1 MHVQQPATAR
11 IRWTCCSQMNSSA
24 TPQLILGLLIAAAM
38 LVISYQTMSP
48 MMLFGVAFIPIIV
61 WVVLELP
68 FLPALTFAILSATRL
83 HEAYPG
89 AESLRPALAAGFLM
103 TLAAIWHL
111 GLRRTLKPYYAP
123 ELKWLSLLTVFIVL
137 GLITSFSRANTLSA
151 ITDLWL
157 KLYLTV
163 LLIAWLTRTGFEL
176 RVNCTAMVASAALI
190 SFSALQVVGQRT
202 ELGTAER
209 AALTGMIGDPND
221 LTLSLIP
228 PLALSV
234 AYIYTR
240 TNYALAVLGLVTA
253 TLVMVVA
260 LHAMS
265 RGSLLSIAAMLL
277 VVGYLLGRWKAV
289 VTLGI
294 LSSPMLVLIAMR
306 LMLRSDLVASG
317 PLGDDSSQDRLHA
330 WYAALKMGFSNPLWG
345 VGHGNFFDAFHAYAD
360 RWENYRNMAVHSTW
374 LECFAQLGFPGLIAF
389 VIMIYFAFRSLLE
402 SKRILEE
409 VNGCRELHAITI
421 GLIGGLAGY
430 CVGATFL
437 TQFVGWMLYIVVA
450 FSVALRRHLA
460 EAYPDASA
468 AAGRSGGRAKR
479 HPSPAPAGIWASP
492 PPRG

>member
-1 MHVQQPATAR
+1 MHVPPPAPAR
-11 IRWTCCSQMNSSA
+11 SQWTCCSQMSSSA
-24 TPQLILGLLIAAAM
+24 TPQLIVGLLIAAAM
-38 LVISYQTMSP
+38 SIVAYQTMSP
-48 MMLFGVAFIPIIV
+48 VVLLGFAFIPVIV

-68 FLPALTFAILSATRL
+68 FLPALVFAILSSTRL

-89 AESLRPALAAGFLM
+89 AETMRPALVAAILAI
-103 TLAAIWHL
+103 LAAAWHL

-123 ELKWLSLLTVFIVL
+123 ELKWLSLLTAFIVL
-137 GLITSFSRANTLSA
+137 GLITSYNRTDTLSA
-151 ITDLWL
+151 ITDQWL

-176 RVNCTAMVASAALI
+176 RVNCAAMVASAAI
-190 SFSALQVVGQRT
+190 VSIVALVSLGQRT
-202 ELGTAER
+202 ELATAER
-209 AALTGMIGDPND
+209 VAVAGMIGDPND

-234 AYIYTR
+234 AYIYSR
-240 TNYALAVLGLVTA
+240 ANYALAAMGLATA
-253 TLVMVVA
+253 ALIMLVV

-277 VVGYLLGRWKAV
+277 VVGYLFGRWKAV
-289 VTLGI
+289 VALGI
-294 LSSPMLVLIAMR
+294 LGSPMLVLIAVR
-306 LMLRSDLVASG
+306 LMTRSDLVASG
-317 PLGDDSSQDRLHA
+317 PIGDASSQDRLHA
-330 WYAALKMGFSNPLWG
+330 WSAALKMGFSNPLWG
-345 VGHGNFFDAFHAYAD
+345 VGHGNFNGAFHDYAE

-389 VIMIYFAFRSLLE
+389 VIMIYFSFRSLLE
-402 SKRILEE
+402 SKRILEQ

-437 TQFVGWMLYIVVA
+437 TQFMGWMLYIVVA
-450 FSVALRRHLA
+450 FSVALRRQLA
-460 EAYPDASA
+460 EAYPEASA
-468 AAGRSGGRAKR
+468 AVGRSGSRAKR